1 MGRLTSSDNQP
12 GRNNLLID
20 DGIEFETRGE
30 YSDGS
35 WEKREV
41 GSIKASQ
48 ENEIKKITQQ
58 STIWENNTIFD
69 RLHQPE
75 FYLVDQSGGEKV
87 VRSGDT
93 MQQRKRGREV
103 LLFHSIKSKI
113 QIDLQIICYN

>member
-87 VRSGDT
+87 AS
-93 MQQRKRGREV
+93 EW
-103 LLFHSIKSKI
+103 
-113 QIDLQIICYN
+113 